1 MSKIATKFFMLAAA
15 TALVAGCQGEDGP
28 SNGAAANSGGN
39 ASAEAPRTS
48 IGEAVTQSTDHS
60 TLLSAVKAAGLEAT
74 LTGSQPYTLFAP
86 TNAAFTALGA
96 GAQELMQPSQKGQ
109 LTAVLTNHIV
119 PGTVT
124 AADLAAALE
133 RGKGRAELATVG
145 GGTLTFAK
153 NGDAITIAD
162 GRGGQARIGGAD
174 MMQSNGVVHS
184 IDAVLTPAAASAP
197 AAAAQ

>member
-1 MSKIATKFFMLAAA
+1 
-15 TALVAGCQGEDGP
+15 
-28 SNGAAANSGGN
+28 